1 MTTRTQRFKTVP
13 FLLRPKWWLISLLR
27 LRLPVRIWKKKN
39 PGSPAE
45 NGRSSYDLPH
55 SQAVPA
61 SLEAQRE
68 SIRPES
74 NAVLKS
80 RPVNDEL
87 ESRNVKTSKEE
98 PQSSK
103 KEPTGI
109 RLDDKRE
116 EITLTKPDVKLK
128 RGGLNQSSIYLSNNS
143 TFKEDGENQNPNLS
157 TPPMNQ
163 AKAMKATI
171 KSSTEKKQPIES
183 TTPNNEVLPKLRST
197 LSARNIML
205 GPNYDEE
212 INKTLVSVER
222 LSSMKKCVFGLSSA
236 QENVVKLSKQLSHL
250 KVW

>member
-1 MTTRTQRFKTVP
+1 MEIWCLWFESAAPKRK
-13 FLLRPKWWLISLLR
+13 RPRPVKYDDENPAVQNSPISSTAK
-27 LRLPVRIWKKKN
+27 VVADQ
-39 PGSPAE
+39 PAKVE
-45 NGRSSYDLPH
+45 TAS
-55 SQAVPA
+55 VPA

-212 INKTLVSVER
+212 INKTLVC
-222 LSSMKKCVFGLSSA
+222 LY
-236 QENVVKLSKQLSHL
+236 
-250 KVW
+250 